1 MSRSIRIPVFSAAVF
16 LAACQV
22 SRSGLKNDGAGML
35 LPPLRMQGEG
45 QVFDT
50 RSLFMDGRPDGI
62 RFDNQ
67 HFRGDSVLL
76 PAPAGFM
83 AGNLSATKN
92 NGREVL
98 DLPVL
103 GSFSREIVLDC
114 PGATHIKG
122 EFNAW
127 VPQAIENGRLTLRLK
142 PGTYAWQGLRKDTV
156 VLPPGAVTVSNGMG
170 GRNALL
176 KVPGADY
183 KPQLRARFENDSF
196 SILLENLPASL
207 SARIL
212 VYWNNRLVSNYEG
225 SERLMRLALPKEA
238 GTAVYSHLRVFA
250 ATSDALANDLLL
262 PLRNGKPIQEK
273 NWQPTRANRH
283 AMVMYFAM
291 VDRFADGN
299 PTNNKPLKH
308 PLVKPKTNFHG
319 GDMDGILAKAR
330 AGFFDDY
337 GALWVS
343 PLSRNP
349 DSAWGLF
356 ADPKVQF
363 SAYHGYW
370 PVSSTAPDPR
380 FTSAKTL
387 RKALRMLHRHGL
399 DVYLDYVAHHVHL
412 EHPVYKAH
420 PDWVTS
426 LYLPDGSLNTERWD
440 EHRLTTWF
448 DVFLPTLDLSRP
460 EVAVP
465 MADSALVWL
474 QQFRFDGFRHDATKH
489 IPDLYTRTLTAK
501 LRQEITARRKRPVF
515 QIGETYGSPALI
527 ASYVGPGLLDAQFDF
542 NQYDAMVQVFA
553 RNASFL
559 RLQDALQ
566 SSLDVYGSHHLMGN
580 ITGNQDKPRFMSLA
594 DGSIP
599 ENMPWDSTK
608 RLGHEQTIGLK
619 NDSAYARFLQYYAW
633 LMAMPGIPVV
643 YYGDEIGMPGAND
656 PDNRRPMD
664 FGPYSGKQA
673 QFHQQ
678 VKDLVRLRRQNLPL
692 AYGETRIIHA
702 SENRILLE
710 RDYLGQ
716 RTYVAINRD
725 ASAWDPTA
733 LLPRTAGYK
742 VWWKGSMEEAN
753 TPGMAIRAGEAIIF
767 GQTNTIKP

>member
-1 MSRSIRIPVFSAAVF
+1 MRSHVLIPVVSAI
-16 LAACQV
+16 LLMAACQV
-22 SRSGLKNDGAGML
+22 SRSGLTNDGAGML
-35 LPPLRMQGEG
+35 LPPLRMQGNG

-50 RSLFMDGRPDGI
+50 RSLFMSGKPDAVQYN
-62 RFDNQ
+62 NQ
-67 HFRGDSVLL
+67 VFRGDSVLL
-76 PAPAGFM
+76 PAPDDFL
-83 AGNLSATKN
+83 AGNLSATKK
-92 NGREVL
+92 NGKEQL

-103 GSFSREIVLDC
+103 GSFSRETVLEC

-142 PGTYAWQGLRKDTV
+142 PGTYAWQGLKNDSV
-156 VLPPGAVTVSNGMG
+156 ILPPGAATVSNGMG

-196 SILLENLPASL
+196 SILLEALPASL

-212 VYWNNRLVSNYEG
+212 VYWNNRLIQTYDG
-225 SERLMRLALPKEA
+225 SERLLQLPLPKEA
-238 GTAVYSHLRVFA
+238 GTALNSQLRVFA

-262 PLRNGKPIQEK
+262 PLYKGRPIEERNWK
-273 NWQPTRANRH
+273 PTRANRH

-299 PTNNKPLKH
+299 PANNKPLKH
-308 PLVKPKTNFHG
+308 PQVTAKTNFHG
-319 GDMDGILAKAR
+319 GDMDGIREKAK

-356 ADPKVQF
+356 SDPKVKF

-370 PVSSTAPDPR
+370 PVSSTEPDLR
-380 FTSAKTL
+380 FTSGPVLRKTL
-387 RKALRMLHRHGL
+387 KTLHSRGL
-399 DVYLDYVAHHVHL
+399 DIYLDYVAHHVHL

-440 EHRLTTWF
+440 DHRLTTWF

-465 MADSALVWL
+465 MADSALIWL
-474 QQFRFDGFRHDATKH
+474 QKYRFDGFRHDATKH

-501 LRQEITARRKRPVF
+501 LRQEITANRKRPVF

-566 SSLDVYGSHHLMGN
+566 SSLDMYGSHHLMGN

-619 NDSAYARFLQYYAW
+619 NDSAYARFLQFYAW
-633 LMAMPGIPVV
+633 LMAIPGIPVV

-673 QFHQQ
+673 QFHRQ
-678 VKDLVRLRRQNLPL
+678 VKELVKLRRRNLPL
-692 AYGETRIIHA
+692 AHGETRIIHA

-725 ASAWDPTA
+725 AAAWDPAA
-733 LLPRTAGYK
+733 LLPRTGTNE
-742 VWWKGSMEEAN
+742 VWWKGSMETEKS
-753 TPGMAIRAGEAIIF
+753 PGTQIRSGESIIF
-767 GQTNTIKP
+767 GQTFNIKP

>member
-1 MSRSIRIPVFSAAVF
+1 MRCSNYIWVCLIAGLLPACRSV
-16 LAACQV
+16 QQ
-22 SRSGLKNDGAGML
+22 GLTRDGAGML
-35 LPPLRMQGEG
+35 LAPLRLQADS

-50 RSLFMDGRPDGI
+50 RALFMEGAADYIRYDGKSHRTDSIWLNRPTAYL
-62 RFDNQ
+62 
-67 HFRGDSVLL
+67 S
-76 PAPAGFM
+76 
-83 AGNLSATKN
+83 GNMLAWKKKGK
-92 NGREVL
+92 GRL

-103 GSFSREIVLDC
+103 GSLRREVTLEC

-127 VPQAIENGRLTLRLK
+127 VPQAAADGKLVLRLK
-142 PGTYAWQGLRKDTV
+142 PGTYAWQGLRSDTV
-156 VLPPGAVTVSNGMG
+156 VLPADAVTVSNGMG

-176 KVPGADY
+176 KVSPADY
-183 KPQLRARFENDSF
+183 QPRLRVRYENDSF
-196 SILLENLPASL
+196 SILLEALPAGM
-207 SARIL
+207 AVRTL
-212 VYWNNRLVSNYEG
+212 VYWNNRLIDQFEG
-225 SERLMRLALPKEA
+225 NERLFRVALPRDA
-238 GTAVYSHLRVFA
+238 RRAYLSHLRVFA
-250 ATSDALANDLLL
+250 ATDEALSNDLLV
-262 PLRNGKPIQEK
+262 PLYKGIPLQEQQWK
-273 NWQPTRANRH
+273 ATRAHRH

-299 PTNNKPLKH
+299 PANNQPLKD
-308 PLVKPKTNFHG
+308 PLVTAKTNFHG
-319 GDMDGILAKAR
+319 GDMDGIGQKAR
-330 AGFFDDY
+330 EGFFDDY

-356 ADPKVQF
+356 ADPKVKF

-370 PVSSTAPDPR
+370 PVRSTEPDPR
-380 FTSAKTL
+380 FTSSKTL
-387 RKALRMLHRHGL
+387 RSTLNTLHQRGL

-420 PDWVTS
+420 PDWVTP
-426 LYLPDGSLNTERWD
+426 LYLPDGTMNTERWD
-440 EHRLTTWF
+440 SHRLTTWF

-460 EVAVP
+460 EVAEP

-474 QQFRFDGFRHDATKH
+474 QQFEFDGFRHDATKH

-501 LRQEITARRKRPVF
+501 LRKEITGKKKRPVF
-515 QIGETYGSPALI
+515 QIGETYGSPSLI

-594 DGSIP
+594 DGSIT

-608 RLGHEQTIGLK
+608 RLGHEKTIGLR
-619 NDSAYARFLQYYAW
+619 NDSAYSKFLQFYTW
-633 LMAMPGIPVV
+633 LMALPGIPVV

-664 FGPYSGKQA
+664 FGPYSGLQA

-678 VKDLVRLRRQNLPL
+678 VKQLIQLRRSNLAL
-692 AYGETRIIHA
+692 AYGDTRILHA
-702 SENRILLE
+702 SDNRILLE

-716 RTYVAINRD
+716 RTYIALNRD
-725 ASAWDPTA
+725 ASVWNPAI
-733 LLPRTAGYK
+733 LLPKAK
-742 VWWKGSMEEAN
+742 EWKLWWKGSMETEKL
-753 TPGMAIRAGEAIIF
+753 PGLQLLPGEAIIF
-767 GQTNTIKP
+767 GPSPVNEP